1 MLRVFITSDEAPAVK
16 NVADKLG
23 ITDKE
28 AARKISRVN
37 TGRANH
43 YWHYTGRQWSDMRD
57 YDLMINAGKIG
68 TEASVNMILR
78 AGRQME

>member
-1 MLRVFITSDEAPAVK
+1 MTARL
-16 NVADKLG
+16 N

-43 YWHYTGRQWSDMRD
+43 YWHYTGRQWSDVRD
-57 YDLMINAGKIG
+57 YDLMINVGKIG
-68 TEASVNMILR
+68 TEAAVNLILR
-78 AGRQME
+78 AEHQME